1 MIGGICAVSCWCIL
15 HFCLSRLCPF
25 YPRALCPHTRAP
37 TSPSHTCVLDI
48 VVVTSLCVWSC
59 ILLTTS
65 LTHNL
70 GIVSETAPEWC
81 MRSSDLRSAS
91 RRPSTHAA
99 SEDGVQHL
107 CDTRTSV
114 FAHVVCT
121 TRVSV
126 MQLALSDT
134 HQVARLLVA
143 EVVCLRSRS
152 VCSRTIS
159 QIVRHINSQNC

>member
-1 MIGGICAVSCWCIL
+1 MIGGICAASCWCIL
-15 HFCLSRLCPF
+15 HICLSCLGPLCH
-25 YPRALCPHTRAP
+25 RALCPHTRAP
-37 TSPSHTCVLDI
+37 TSPSHTCVFNLL
-48 VVVTSLCVWSC
+48 VVTSLCVRRC
-59 ILLTTS
+59 ILLRAS
-65 LTHNL
+65 VTHNL

-107 CDTRTSV
+107 CDTQASV

-126 MQLALSDT
+126 MQLALSGT
-134 HQVARLLVA
+134 HAS
-143 EVVCLRSRS
+143 CTTSSCRSRL
-152 VCSRTIS
+152 S
-159 QIVRHINSQNC
+159 QKSQRVQSHNFPNRATHEFA